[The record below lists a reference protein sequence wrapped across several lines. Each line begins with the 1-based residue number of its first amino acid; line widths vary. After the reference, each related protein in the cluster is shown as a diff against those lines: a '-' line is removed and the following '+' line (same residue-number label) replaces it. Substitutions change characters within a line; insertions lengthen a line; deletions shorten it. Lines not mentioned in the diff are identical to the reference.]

1 MSNDGAPSMTVTAR
15 STGRADLAAAD
26 DPELESASAALTRL
40 LAQIADGDA
49 NALDQLR
56 LQVTGRLYSIA
67 LRILRNAED
76 AEEIVVDVLLWL
88 WQHADRYAPE
98 RGRPLAWLGTLTWNR
113 AIDASRQR
121 QRRQSILHP
130 DPAADSYV
138 STECEVD
145 GPTQWLEAFDQRADI
160 KAALASLKASQR
172 EMILLAFFEGL
183 SHAEI
188 AERLERP
195 LGSVKSDIRRGL
207 QKLHELLQIHAPDW
221 EEVHSV

>member
-1 MSNDGAPSMTVTAR
+1 MTVSAR
-15 STGRADLAAAD
+15 SAGRIDVAVGD
-26 DPELESASAALTRL
+26 DPAVESAAVELTRL

-56 LQVTGRLYSIA
+56 QRVTGRLYSIA
-67 LRILRNAED
+67 LRILGSAED

-88 WQHADRYAPE
+88 WQHADRFAPE
-98 RGRPLAWLGTLTWNR
+98 RGQPLGWLGTLTWNR
-113 AIDASRQR
+113 AIDALRQR

-138 STECEVD
+138 STECEAE

-160 KAALASLKASQR
+160 AAALASLKAAQC

-188 AERLERP
+188 AERLKRP

-207 QKLHELLQIHAPDW
+207 QKLHELLQIHAPEW
-221 EEVHSV
+221 EEAESV